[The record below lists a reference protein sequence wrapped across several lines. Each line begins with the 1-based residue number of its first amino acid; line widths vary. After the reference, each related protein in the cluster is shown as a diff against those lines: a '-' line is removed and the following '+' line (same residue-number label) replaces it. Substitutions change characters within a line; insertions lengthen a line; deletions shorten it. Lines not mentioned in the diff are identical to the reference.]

1 MADTKWT
8 IKGREFVNCNCSYGC
23 PCQFNGLP
31 THGHCQAVGGFEIEQ
46 GHHGSTK
53 LDGLKFVGI
62 FRWPG
67 AIHEGK
73 GEAAVVI
80 DERASEPQ
88 RAALLRI
95 LTGQDTEPGATVFNV
110 YASTFEKL
118 HDPIFAPIEFQV
130 DIAGRK
136 ARLVV
141 PGVTEGRGEP
151 ILNPVTGAQ
160 HRVRIDMVDGFE
172 YTLAEIGRGWTKTSR
187 PFRLE
192 LADSY
197 GQFAEIH
204 LCQSGIVR

>member
-1 MADTKWT
+1 MADTQWT

-31 THGHCQAVGGFEIEQ
+31 THGDCQ
-46 GHHGSTK
+46 
-53 LDGLKFVGI
+53 
-62 FRWPG
+62 
-67 AIHEGK
+67 
-73 GEAAVVI
+73 AAVVI
-80 DERASEPQ
+80 DERATEPQ

-95 LTGQDTEPGATVFNV
+95 VTGQDTEPGATIFNV
-110 YASTFEKL
+110 FASTFEKL

-130 DIAGRK
+130 DVAARK

-187 PFRLE
+187 PIRLE
-192 LADSY
+192 LVDSY